1 MSPRAA
7 PMAPDQR
14 RAALI
19 DATLPLLTEHGRAVP
34 TRLIAEAAGVAEGTI
49 FRVFESKE
57 ELVEAALAK
66 AFEPGRM
73 IEDVRAIDP
82 DLPLHDRALALVT
95 LLQDRFREMFALM
108 HAVGMVGP
116 PDRHRAEHM
125 DRIRESFAAMTAV
138 FEPDQA
144 ELMVPAGQLV
154 QLLRLLT
161 FSGSHPKFSNGEVL
175 TPAEIVDTVLYGVV
189 RRPDEG
195 TA

>member
-1 MSPRAA
+1 
-7 PMAPDQR
+7 MAPDER
-14 RAALI
+14 RAALV
-19 DATLPLLTEHGRAVP
+19 DATLPLLTEYGRAVP

-49 FRVFESKE
+49 FRVFDSKE
-57 ELVEAALAK
+57 ELVDAALAK
-66 AFEPGRM
+66 AFEPGQM
-73 IEDVRAIDP
+73 IDDVLAIDP
-82 DLPLHDRALALVT
+82 ALPLHDRAVALVT
-95 LLQDRFREMFALM
+95 LLQNRFRDMFALM

-125 DRIRESFAAMTAV
+125 GRIKESFAAMASV

-144 ELMVPAGQLV
+144 ELMVPAGQVV

-189 RRPDEG
+189 RRPSEE